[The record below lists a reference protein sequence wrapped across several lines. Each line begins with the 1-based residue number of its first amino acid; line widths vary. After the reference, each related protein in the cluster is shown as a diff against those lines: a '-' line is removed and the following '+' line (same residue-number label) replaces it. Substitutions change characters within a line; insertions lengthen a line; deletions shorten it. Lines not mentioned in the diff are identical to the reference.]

1 MGADVRGYFFSVHPA
16 LGLLLVV
23 FAIFK
28 LAFGPSADDLTVGVA
43 PPSVRENP
51 NSYRPV
57 VVTRPTP
64 SYSGGSG
71 GGYSGGK

>member
-1 MGADVRGYFFSVHPA
+1 MDQDVRSYFFSVHPA
-16 LGLLLVV
+16 LGLLLVA

-51 NSYRPV
+51 NSYRPL
-57 VVTRPTP
+57 VVTRPMP

>member
-1 MGADVRGYFFSVHPA
+1 MGNDVRGYFFSVHPA
-16 LGLLLVV
+16 LGLLLVA

-57 VVTRPTP
+57 LVTRPMP
-64 SYSGGSG
+64 SSSGGSG